1 MMREDEAMA
10 DGSFAPRRRGAGETK
25 TVNLALQGG
34 GAHGAFTWGVL
45 DRLLADP
52 RIAFEGVSATG
63 AGAVNAAVLAHGLAL
78 GGREGARTALANF
91 WRRISHSGLAS
102 PPRGLFERGAPSALE
117 LSPAYVMFDL
127 MTRLFSPYELNPLNA
142 DPMRAMLE
150 AEVDFDRLRA
160 DGAVKLFLGATNVRT
175 GRLRVFETH
184 EITADHVMASACQ
197 PLVSQAVEIGGEAFW
212 DGGYAGS
219 PALFP
224 FFAQCRARD
233 VILIRVSPEERREL
247 PRSARDILSRMG
259 EISFN
264 AALGE
269 ELRALTAVSR
279 RIDEGSARPDALR
292 RLLLHAIEAD
302 EIMAGLSAAS
312 RVNTDW
318 EFLTS
323 LRDLGRAQAQAWLA
337 GGFDSLGQR
346 ATLHYDATY
355 LEPAT

>member
-1 MMREDEAMA
+1 MA
-10 DGSFAPRRRGAGETK
+10 DGDVVFEARRRSAVEVK

-45 DRLLADP
+45 DRLLEDR
-52 RIAFEGVSATG
+52 RIGFEGVSATG
-63 AGAVNAAVLAHGLAL
+63 AGSVNAAVLAHGLAL
-78 GGREGARTALANF
+78 GGRDGARAALANF
-91 WRRISHSGLAS
+91 WRRISHSGLATT
-102 PPRGLFERGAPSALE
+102 PQAFFERGAPSPLE

-127 MTRLFSPYELNPLNA
+127 MTRMFSPYELNPLNA
-142 DPMRAMLE
+142 DPLRAMLE
-150 AEVDFDRLRA
+150 AEVDFERLRREA
-160 DGAVKLFLGATNVRT
+160 SAKVFLGATNVRT

-184 EITADHVMASACQ
+184 EITVDHVMASACQ
-197 PLVSQAVEIGGEAFW
+197 PLVSQAVEIDGEAYW

-224 FFAQCRARD
+224 FFAQCMSRD

-247 PRSARDILSRMG
+247 PRSAREILSRMS

-269 ELRALTAVSR
+269 ELRALAAVSR
-279 RIDEGSARPDALR
+279 RIDEGRARPDALR
-292 RLLLHAIEAD
+292 RILLHAIEAD

-318 EFLTS
+318 EFLTG
-323 LRDLGRAQAQAWLA
+323 LRDLGRAQAGAWLA

-346 ATLHYDATY
+346 ATLHYDTAC
-355 LEPAT
+355 LETSA

>member
-1 MMREDEAMA
+1 MREDDAMA
-10 DGSFAPRRRGAGETK
+10 DGNYGPRRRAAGGEK
-25 TVNLALQGG
+25 AVNLALQGG
-34 GAHGAFTWGVL
+34 GSHGAFTWGVL
-45 DRLLADP
+45 DRLLEDP
-52 RIAFEGVSATG
+52 RIGFEGISATG
-63 AGAVNAAVLAHGLAL
+63 AGAVNAAVLAHGLTL

-91 WRRISHSGLAS
+91 WRRISHAGLAT
-102 PPRGLFERGAPSALE
+102 PPRGFFERGAGSAME

-142 DPMRAMLE
+142 DPLRAMLE
-150 AEVDFDRLRA
+150 AEVDFERLRA
-160 DGAVKLFLGATNVRT
+160 DGAVKVFLGATNVRS

-184 EITADHVMASACQ
+184 ELTIDHVMASACQ
-197 PLVSQAVEIGGEAFW
+197 PLVSQAVEIDGEAFW

-233 VILIRVSPEERREL
+233 VILIRVSPQERREL
-247 PRSARDILSRMG
+247 PRSARDILSRMS

-264 AALGE
+264 AALSE

-279 RIDEGSARPDALR
+279 RIDEGQAPPDALR
-292 RLLLHAIEAD
+292 SILLHAIEAD
-302 EIMAGLSAAS
+302 EILAGLSPAS

-318 EFLTS
+318 EFLTG

-337 GGFDSLGQR
+337 GGFDSLGHR
-346 ATLHYDATY
+346 ATLHYGASC
-355 LEPAT
+355 LEALS

>member
-1 MMREDEAMA
+1 MREEDAMA
-10 DGSFAPRRRGAGETK
+10 DGSFEMRRGRADETR

-45 DRLLADP
+45 DRLLEDP
-52 RIAFEGVSATG
+52 RIAFEGISATG
-63 AGAVNAAVLAHGLAL
+63 AGAVNAAVLAHGLTL
-78 GGREGARTALANF
+78 GGRDGARTALANF
-91 WRRISHSGLAS
+91 WRRISHSGLSS
-102 PPRGLFERGAPSALE
+102 PPRGLFDRRGAGAIE

-127 MTRLFSPYELNPLNA
+127 MTRMFSPYELNPLNA

-150 AEVDFDRLRA
+150 AEVDFERLRA
-160 DGAVKLFLGATNVRT
+160 DGAVKMFLGATNVRT
-175 GRLRVFETH
+175 GRLRIFETH
-184 EITADHVMASACQ
+184 EITVDHVMASACQ
-197 PLVSQAVEIGGEAFW
+197 PLLAQAVEIDGEAFW

-233 VILIRVSPEERREL
+233 VILVRVSPQERREL
-247 PRSARDILSRMG
+247 PRSARDILSRMS

-269 ELRALTAVSR
+269 ELRALTAISR
-279 RIDEGSARPDALR
+279 RIDEGHARPDALR
-292 RLLLHAIEAD
+292 SILLHAIEAD
-302 EIMAGLSAAS
+302 EILAGLSAAS

-318 EFLTS
+318 DFLTG

-346 ATLHYDATY
+346 ATLHYGATC
-355 LEPAT
+355 LEAQP